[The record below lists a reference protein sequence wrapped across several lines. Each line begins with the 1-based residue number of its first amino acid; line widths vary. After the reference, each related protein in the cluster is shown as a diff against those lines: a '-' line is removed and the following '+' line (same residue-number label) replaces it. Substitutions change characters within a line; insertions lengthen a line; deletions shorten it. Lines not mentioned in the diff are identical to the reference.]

1 MIKFFRKYHKWLGII
16 FAFIILSYVFS
27 GIILN
32 HRNALAGVDINRK
45 LLPEVYRY
53 NNWNNSAVKATLRI
67 SPDSVLLYGNIGIW
81 LTDSAFSTF
90 TGFRNGFPKGIDNH
104 RVFQLVRTKEGKLLA
119 GAFSGLFSYSFD
131 EGKWTSVDIPVR
143 DKRVVDI
150 AEKNDTLLF
159 LTRSFL
165 LRSVDLK
172 EFDVMQLPPPEN
184 YDNKTGLFKTL
195 WVIHSGEIYGLTGKL
210 IIDFAGLV
218 FAFLTIS
225 GLIVFIN
232 KIVLKKEGVR
242 AERRKKLK
250 SSNRWNLRWHNKLG
264 WIMLAILI
272 LNTVTGM
279 FLRPPLL
286 AFIGNS
292 RVGKIPFTELADSNP
307 WFDQLRRIFH
317 DEESGRYILS
327 TSEGFFHSDDDFS
340 SPLKKYVHQPP
351 ASIMGVTVLEK
362 VRSDTYL
369 VGSFEGLFLWN
380 SQNGRV
386 FDYITKQ
393 EYESNSGFGSPVGDF
408 LISGFTRDFKGQE
421 FWFDYNRGAL
431 PVSGFGD
438 FAPMPQQLRDESTMS
453 LWNLALEIHTGR
465 IWQPLIGGFYIL
477 IVPLTGLIVLFILIS
492 GFIVWLKL
500 RRTGPSDDTDT

>member
-1 MIKFFRKYHKWLGII
+1 
-16 FAFIILSYVFS
+16 
-27 GIILN
+27 
-32 HRNALAGVDINRK
+32 
-45 LLPEVYRY
+45 
-53 NNWNNSAVKATLRI
+53 
-67 SPDSVLLYGNIGIW
+67 
-81 LTDSAFSTF
+81 
-90 TGFRNGFPKGIDNH
+90 
-104 RVFQLVRTKEGKLLA
+104 
-119 GAFSGLFSYSFD
+119 
-131 EGKWTSVDIPVR
+131 
-143 DKRVVDI
+143 
-150 AEKNDTLLF
+150 
-159 LTRSFL
+159 
-165 LRSVDLK
+165 
-172 EFDVMQLPPPEN
+172 
-184 YDNKTGLFKTL
+184 
-195 WVIHSGEIYGLTGKL
+195 
-210 IIDFAGLV
+210 
-218 FAFLTIS
+218 
-225 GLIVFIN
+225 
-232 KIVLKKEGVR
+232 
-242 AERRKKLK
+242 
-250 SSNRWNLRWHNKLG
+250 
-264 WIMLAILI
+264 MLAILI

-386 FDYITKQ
+386 FDHITKQ

-438 FAPMPQQLRDESTMS
+438 FAPMPQQLRDASTMS
-453 LWNLALEIHTGR
+453 LWNIALEIHTGR

-500 RRTGPSDDTDT
+500 RRNGPSDDTDT